1 MVLFLNTM
9 NYFIINELF
18 HNCSHRFHVVH
29 EHNKY
34 TWRDSNTVHVHKQHY
49 CQTPTFMKTV
59 TNYYS
64 YFLNEL
70 LSLSHNLLPFFF
82 FFILSLKKSSKGNP
96 KPCCFLAALVP
107 HLQVSATALSR
118 ISSFHKNW
126 TDCFYCYWI
135 ICKWILAVTDQS
147 ACYNHSCVFLFFPLF
162 FFFSLKVLEQKKS
175 PKINLLKDKA
185 QSKWVTKL
193 CITGCI
199 FIPEICLGLFGQGY
213 WQCLIFFLEFLLKLM
228 TP

>member
-1 MVLFLNTM
+1 MCTSSITARLQLLWKPSP
-9 NYFIINELF
+9 III
-18 HNCSHRFHVVH
+18 
-29 EHNKY
+29 
-34 TWRDSNTVHVHKQHY
+34 
-49 CQTPTFMKTV
+49 PTFLMS
-59 TNYYS
+59 YYL
-64 YFLNEL
+64 YPTIYYL
-70 LSLSHNLLPFFF
+70 FFF

-96 KPCCFLAALVP
+96 KSCCFLAALVP

-193 CITGCI
+193 CTTGCI